1 MSVQSFWDYQQQNKS
16 VFKTE
21 DHTTMHLLT
30 DKICRAARHLGDNFQ
45 TLFQPQLGKK
55 TQNILWVHT
64 IENKF
69 SSKVCLRT
77 DYNTETSVTL
87 LWNMYWLVLPGD
99 FHQDRSTHGKSTVMA
114 QVGCVTDLPPISA
127 DLCIS
132 LFSLLWQSSQ
142 RNCVKPT
149 ACNTAQTGNSSG
161 RRRDSETIFLQA
173 YASIINNK

>member
-55 TQNILWVHT
+55 TQNILWVHR

-114 QVGCVTDLPPISA
+114 QVGCVADLPPH
-127 DLCIS
+127 LCRSLHLS
-132 LFSLLWQSSQ
+132 LFSPVAEQPEKL
-142 RNCVKPT
+142 C
-149 ACNTAQTGNSSG
+149 
-161 RRRDSETIFLQA
+161 QA
-173 YASIINNK
+173 YGM